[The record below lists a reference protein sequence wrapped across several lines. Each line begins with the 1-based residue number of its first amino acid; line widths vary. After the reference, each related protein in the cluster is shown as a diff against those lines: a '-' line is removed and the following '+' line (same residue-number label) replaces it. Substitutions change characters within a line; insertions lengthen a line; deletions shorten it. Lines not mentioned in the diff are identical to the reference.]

1 MSHGFQT
8 DTRKV
13 SATSIYFESL
23 PYRVHEDT
31 GIIDYD
37 QLEAMAKVY
46 RPKLIVGG
54 ASAYPREFDYQRMRK
69 ICNSIGAY
77 FMYDM
82 AHTSGII
89 AAGVG
94 LANPFDFADIVTTT
108 THKSLRGPRGAMI
121 FYRKGTRVDIKG
133 KEAPYELAT
142 KIDNAVFPGHQGGP
156 HNHTITALA
165 VALKQATSDE
175 FREYQEQVLTN
186 AQALAK
192 AMLARGFSLVTGG
205 TDNHLMLVDLRNQDI
220 DGARLEKVLELASI
234 AVNKNTIPSDKSA
247 FVPMGLR
254 LGTPAMTTRGFEEP
268 DFERVADFILRG
280 TTVAK
285 KLKAGTPGKKLSD
298 FIEYI
303 NSQKWP
309 EVEALRKDVEA
320 FAQKFPTIG

>member
-1 MSHGFQT
+1 M
-8 DTRKV
+8 

-31 GIIDYD
+31 GLINYD

-54 ASAYPREFDYQRMRK
+54 ASAYPREFDYARLRS
-69 ICNSIGAY
+69 ICNSVGAY

-82 AHTSGII
+82 AHTSGMI

-94 LANPFDFADIVTTT
+94 LENPFDFADIVTTT

-121 FYRKGTRVDIKG
+121 FYRKGTRVDSKG
-133 KEAPYELAT
+133 KEVPYELST

-175 FREYQEQVLTN
+175 FREYQDQVLEN

-192 AMLARGFSLVTGG
+192 AMLKLGFNLVTGG

-220 DGARLEKVLELASI
+220 DGARLEKTLEVASI

-254 LGTPAMTTRGFEEP
+254 LGTPAMTSRGFEEQ
-268 DFERVADFILRG
+268 DFEQVANFIKRG
-280 TTVAK
+280 TDIAK
-285 KLKAGTPGKKLSD
+285 RLKTDTPGKKLSD
-298 FIEYI
+298 FLERL

-309 EVEALRKDVEA
+309 ELEALRKDVEA
-320 FAQKFPTIG
+320 YAQKFPTIG